1 MTLSHGPDFLHV
13 EQAGDVTVAR
23 PRVDRLDS
31 SNAEALGRHLN
42 RLTEGAA
49 RPQLCLDL
57 GAVEYLSSEPLGKI
71 IALHHRV
78 RWAGGKLRLENVRP
92 LVYEV
97 LATTRLTEVFDVRP
111 NGGSVSVA

>member
-1 MTLSHGPDFLHV
+1 MSLSLCPEFLQV
-13 EQAGDVTVAR
+13 EQTGDVTVAR
-23 PRVDRLDS
+23 PKVGRLDS
-31 SNAEALGRHLN
+31 SNAEALGSHLT

-57 GAVEYLSSEPLGKI
+57 GAVEYLSTEPLGKI

-78 RWAGGKLRLENVRP
+78 RWAGGTLRLENVRP

-97 LATTRLTEVFDVRP
+97 LATTRLTEVFDVSP
-111 NGGSVSVA
+111 KGGSVSVV